1 MNKTNSNLIQGNKP
15 MKKILNLIAGLSAL
29 GMVSTQAATTYVG
42 NGNSS
47 FGGAIGNGSLEVT
60 DNAAGTLSFTFTRGG
75 SDFGNA
81 LVLYF
86 DTTSGGVNSTSGL
99 TDTADGLRRAI
110 SGFDSVQGRSALTF
124 ATGFNADFAI
134 ALNGGFAGLWS
145 LSPSANFSYLNSA
158 NLLRNGG
165 TTNETAASYSFSLNV
180 ADLGLTANSG
190 QTFNF
195 FATYISESAFRSG
208 ETLGAS
214 YSGSPAS
221 GWNPF
226 TAAGSN
232 SYTLVPE
239 PSSSLLMGLGLAG
252 LAVLRRV
259 RKNA

>member
-1 MNKTNSNLIQGNKP
+1 
-15 MKKILNLIAGLSAL
+15 MKKILNLIAGLTAL
-29 GMVSTQAATTYVG
+29 GMVSSQSATTYVG

-60 DNAAGTLSFTFTRGG
+60 DNASGNLNFTFTKGG
-75 SDFGNA
+75 SDFNNA

-86 DTTSGGVNSTSGL
+86 DTTSGGVNNTSGL

-110 SGFDSVQGRSALTF
+110 SGFDSALGRSALTF

-134 ALNGGFAGLWS
+134 ALNGGFAGLWN
-145 LSPSANFSYLNSA
+145 LSNSADFSFATSA
-158 NLLRNGG
+158 NLLRSGG
-165 TTNETAASYSFSLNV
+165 TTNINASTYSFSLNV
-180 ADLGLTANSG
+180 TDLGLAANSG
-190 QTFNF
+190 QNFNF
-195 FATYISESAFRSG
+195 FATYISESAYRSG
-208 ETLGAS
+208 ETFGAS
-214 YSGSPAS
+214 YSDSPAP

-252 LAVLRRV
+252 LAVLRRI